1 MATNPGDA
9 EPRHAAGVA
18 AALRRHPVIVAVM
31 LVCTVAGAVLGAL
44 YLTGDWSLARRLA
57 AGTIAGAGVGFLM
70 TATKMVG
77 Q

>member
-1 MATNPGDA
+1 
-9 EPRHAAGVA
+9 
-18 AALRRHPVIVAVM
+18 M

-44 YLTGDWSLARRLA
+44 YLTEDWSLARRLA

>member
-1 MATNPGDA
+1 MDPRNA
-9 EPRHAAGVA
+9 EPAAPGGVV

-31 LVCTVAGAVLGAL
+31 VLCTLAGAVLGAL

-57 AGTIAGAGVGFLM
+57 AGAIAGAGVGFLM

>member
-1 MATNPGDA
+1 MDPRNA
-9 EPRHAAGVA
+9 EPAAPGGVVA
-18 AALRRHPVIVAVM
+18 GLRRHPVIVAVM
-31 LVCTVAGAVLGAL
+31 VLCTLAGAVLGAL

-57 AGTIAGAGVGFLM
+57 AGAIAGAGVGFLM